1 MARRRTR
8 QGGLSHTESSNVP
21 ESADPYGRAFSEASE
36 RYGISETYL
45 RKLAAIESSGN
56 PQARRGSSVGLM
68 QFQPAAAREMGL
80 TVNRHRDD
88 RLDPEKSIMAAARL
102 AAHNKDSLKGTLGRD
117 PAEHELYMAHQQG
130 LGGAAAILED
140 PDAPAARALSPFYRN
155 PAKAITGNGG
165 DRSMSCGAFTS
176 LWEQKYA
183 DKAPLGGVPSGD
195 SRRMAGTQPD
205 PSPGTS
211 AYSGRTDLVA
221 RDVFG
226 PSTVGPGFHGAF
238 NDASQNTPAHEAVLA
253 RRAASDQQAANEGRS
268 RFNVSFNAAGGGF
281 GDKTWMNTPA
291 APNTNT
297 GPENA
302 RAEATD
308 SPAPPSSGTHQ
319 DAAFHRDVFTP
330 LGNG

>member
-1 MARRRTR
+1 MARGRTR
-8 QGGLSHTESSNVP
+8 QGGLSHTESRNVP
-21 ESADPYGRAFSEASE
+21 ESADPYGSAFSEASE

-88 RLDPEKSIMAAARL
+88 RLDPEKSIMAAAHL
-102 AAHNKDSLKGTLGRD
+102 AAQNKDSLKSTLGRD

-130 LGGAAAILED
+130 LGGAAAILKD
-140 PDAPAARALSPFYRN
+140 PDTSAAHALSPFYKN
-155 PAKAITGNGG
+155 PVKAITGNGG

-176 LWEQKYA
+176 LWERKYA
-183 DKAPLGGVPSGD
+183 DKAPLGGVPSED
-195 SRRMAGTQPD
+195 SRRVAGTQPD
-205 PSPGTS
+205 PSPETP
-211 AYSGRTDLVA
+211 AYNGRTDLVA

-226 PSTVGPGFHGAF
+226 PSTVGPGFAF
-238 NDASQNTPAHEAVLA
+238 NDASQNTPMHEAALS
-253 RRAASDQQAANEGRS
+253 RRAASEQQAANEGRS
-268 RFNVSFNAAGGGF
+268 NFNVSFNSAGGGF
-281 GDKTWMNTPA
+281 GDKTWTNVPS
-291 APNTNT
+291 APNT
-297 GPENA
+297 GPEKA

-319 DAAFHRDVFTP
+319 GAAFHRDMFTP